1 MERCGCRGLFLQ
13 GCGAAAWLEQSPGT
27 PKARGDPSP
36 EGKGTRGA
44 AWTVSPLDHHSQICL
59 LSPLPALNS
68 LSSPGHPSPLSCFP
82 SHSAEG
88 LQLWGLSFLPWPL
101 QAGWEQWGQVSVVQV
116 NIGLN
121 MWVWWCPVSREGS
134 VWKCWGWGQTGRVP
148 ARRIAHSLWN
158 RSAELHRAGAE
169 AGGSAAGGVSGGL
182 LPSQLT
188 HPGVLLQ

>member
-1 MERCGCRGLFLQ
+1 MWLQ
-13 GCGAAAWLEQSPGT
+13 GSVPPGLWGCSLAGAEPRNTKSQRGPQS
-27 PKARGDPSP
+27 RGKRRKRCSLDCQSLGPSLPDLLTLPVTCP
-36 EGKGTRGA
+36 EF
-44 AWTVSPLDHHSQICL
+44 PLI
-59 LSPLPALNS
+59 PW
-68 LSSPGHPSPLSCFP
+68 PSIPPSCFP

-101 QAGWEQWGQVSVVQV
+101 QAGWEQWGHVSVVQV
-116 NIGLN
+116 NTGLN

-134 VWKCWGWGQTGRVP
+134 AWKCWGWGQTGRVP

-158 RSAELHRAGAE
+158 HSAELHRAGAE
-169 AGGSAAGGVSGGL
+169 AGGSAAGGVSRGL